1 MTPSCAR
8 RRSSDRRSRG
18 ARGGSGRR
26 PRQGRSSPS
35 PSGCPTDGR
44 RSPAGSSRSSV
55 CSLPGRLAAEGVARV
70 LGPVH
75 VALAVVDL
83 DHGDAALDRADV
95 HAEIAADAFG
105 VDHLVALR
113 RSEEHTSELQSLM
126 RISYAVFC
134 LKKKTNTIITL

>member
-1 MTPSCAR
+1 MIDYDVVSLRAQ
-8 RRSSDRRSRG
+8 SVVVVLLMV
-18 ARGGSGRR
+18 RR
-26 PRQGRSSPS
+26 PPRSTRTDTLSPYTTLFRAPGRSSPS

-44 RSPAGSSRSSV
+44 RSPSGSSRSSV

-83 DHGDAALDRADV
+83 DHGDPALDRADV

-105 VDHLVALR
+105 EIGRAHV
-113 RSEEHTSELQSLM
+113 
-126 RISYAVFC
+126 
-134 LKKKTNTIITL
+134 

>member
-18 ARGGSGRR
+18 ARGGSCRR
-26 PRQGRSSPS
+26 PRPGRSSPS

-44 RSPAGSSRSSV
+44 RSPSGSSRSSV

-75 VALAVVDL
+75 VALAVVEI
-83 DHGDAALDRADV
+83 GRASCRERV
-95 HAEIAADAFG
+95 CQYVYISVVG
-105 VDHLVALR
+105 VP
-113 RSEEHTSELQSLM
+113 
-126 RISYAVFC
+126 
-134 LKKKTNTIITL
+134 LKKKQNIDNKEKKNK